1 MLRNLTW
8 LSGSSLLVKPIWFGF
23 ITIVVIR
30 RIGVAQYGAF
40 TAALALAGIAVGLLT
55 AGLSAV
61 VVRDVARGRAS
72 ADTYAAQLFPLRFVM
87 GLVALVVLE
96 VLAPLLDSPT
106 GLVRVAWLYWFML
119 NLLEFTRSFFQA
131 AEQMRYEAE
140 SVVVEKVLV
149 VGFGLVGL
157 SIHAD
162 AFWLLAGMSVGAA
175 GAVSWSIWRMHRR
188 IARLERQRV
197 DASVWRH
204 VVREAWPLGL
214 SAIFVMLYA
223 RTDSVMI
230 ETIRGEL
237 EAGQYGL
244 AFRIPEALV
253 QLPALLI
260 AVFAP
265 RLARLYGEGDGAAFD
280 RVMRL
285 GFAALLALGLVASGV
300 TSVSADWIVSFI
312 DDSAELAPAAD
323 VLRVMAW
330 TFAFSCLSYLAS
342 TALIATD
349 NQRVL
354 VWIMGG
360 AALLNFALNAVLIPQ
375 TGAMGA
381 TVATLATQ
389 AFVLIA
395 LASCYVLWRRRHV
408 FQPDFQPEVS
418 G

>member
-23 ITIVVIR
+23 ITIVVIG

-72 ADTYAAQLFPLRFVM
+72 ANVYAAQLFPLRFVM
-87 GLVALVVLE
+87 GLLALVLLE
-96 VLAPLLDSPT
+96 AIAPLLGSPA
-106 GLVRVAWLYWFML
+106 GLVRVAWSYWFML

-140 SVVVEKVLV
+140 SVVVEKTLV

-157 SIHAD
+157 SIHPD

-175 GAVSWSIWRMHRR
+175 GAIGWSVWRMHRR
-188 IARLERQRV
+188 IARLERQRI

-204 VVREAWPLGL
+204 VVGEAWPLGL

-230 ETIRGEL
+230 EAIRGEV

-260 AVFAP
+260 AVLAP
-265 RLARLYGEGDGAAFD
+265 RLARLYGAGDGAAFD

-285 GFAALLALGLVASGV
+285 GFGAMLALGLVASGA
-300 TSVSADWIVSFI
+300 TSAMADWIVSTI
-312 DDSAELAPAAD
+312 DDSPELAPAAG

-342 TALIATD
+342 AALIATD
-349 NQRVL
+349 NQQVL
-354 VWIMGG
+354 VWVMGG
-360 AALLNFALNAVLIPQ
+360 AALLNLTLNAVLIPQ

-389 AFVLIA
+389 AFVLVA
-395 LASCYVLWRRRHV
+395 LLGCYAAWRRRYA
-408 FQPDFQPEVS
+408 FQPEVA

>member
-1 MLRNLTW
+1 
-8 LSGSSLLVKPIWFGF
+8 
-23 ITIVVIR
+23 
-30 RIGVAQYGAF
+30 
-40 TAALALAGIAVGLLT
+40 
-55 AGLSAV
+55 
-61 VVRDVARGRAS
+61 
-72 ADTYAAQLFPLRFVM
+72 
-87 GLVALVVLE
+87 
-96 VLAPLLDSPT
+96 
-106 GLVRVAWLYWFML
+106 ML

-140 SVVVEKVLV
+140 SVVVEKTLV

-157 SIHAD
+157 SIHPD

-175 GAVSWSIWRMHRR
+175 GAIGWSVWRMHRR
-188 IARLERQRV
+188 IARLERQRI

-204 VVREAWPLGL
+204 VVGEAWPLGL

-230 ETIRGEL
+230 EAIRGEV

-244 AFRIPEALV
+244 ALRIPEALV

-260 AVFAP
+260 AVLAP
-265 RLARLYGEGDGAAFD
+265 RLARLYGAGDGAAFD

-285 GFAALLALGLVASGV
+285 RFGAMLALGLVASGA
-300 TSVSADWIVSFI
+300 TSAMADWIVSTI
-312 DDSAELAPAAD
+312 DDSPELAPAAG

-342 TALIATD
+342 AALIATD
-349 NQRVL
+349 NQQVL
-354 VWIMGG
+354 VWVMGG
-360 AALLNFALNAVLIPQ
+360 AALLNLTLNAVLIPQ

-389 AFVLIA
+389 AFVLVA
-395 LASCYVLWRRRHV
+395 LLGCYAAWRRRYA
-408 FQPDFQPEVS
+408 FQPEVA